1 MYQTPFTLLEFSS
14 IPLPMNTLTLARRA
28 AVVRCL
34 IDGASIRATARMT
47 QTDKDTVS
55 KILIEVGSFASEYQN
70 LVLTNLSCRRIEADE
85 IWAFVG
91 AKAGNA
97 ITAEQCDIWIYTGLC
112 ADTKLIDS
120 WMVGSRS
127 AETTHRFMQEM
138 AGRLVTAHLV
148 VHRCAVILP
157 PRRRTGVRLERVR
170 LRDHH

>member
-1 MYQTPFTLLEFSS
+1 MYQTPFTLLELSS

-97 ITAEQCDIWIYTGLC
+97 ITAEPKSEAKVPKREIPPEVPFST
-112 ADTKLIDS
+112 
-120 WMVGSRS
+120 
-127 AETTHRFMQEM
+127 RFMPAQTRRIS
-138 AGRLVTAHLV
+138 RLNQPYPNM
-148 VHRCAVILP
+148 P
-157 PRRRTGVRLERVR
+157 PGSSN
-170 LRDHH
+170 